1 MDEKR
6 LRLYLRLHLADGVGA
21 VLFGRLVETFG
32 DIEQFWSASPERWRK
47 VEKVGEKAIEAIKAA
62 VGWKRSGQVE
72 KVIAAGCLAERM
84 GDELICLVDDVLE
97 DKGIGRFYGQA
108 PHIDSVCHISNCK
121 GQVGEFIRTKVVG
134 SENYDLI
141 VEQIYD

>member
-1 MDEKR
+1 M
-6 LRLYLRLHLADGVGA
+6 LAQQEIA
-21 VLFGRLVETFG
+21 FGRV
-32 DIEQFWSASPERWRK
+32 K
-47 VEKVGEKAIEAIKAA
+47 
-62 VGWKRSGQVE
+62 
-72 KVIAAGCLAERM
+72 ERM

-108 PHIDSVCHISNCK
+108 PHIDSVCHINNCK